1 MEPSWNLFMHAKML
15 IVPVSFQSAKET
27 LLSEPAAER
36 ACGPGRTGCEITT
49 VLKARG
55 LRPPPPPPPAPH
67 LGELLEE
74 TKDLSSALDS
84 NRELYETGPA
94 LPLCRSTCSNN
105 SAFLDADT
113 LSTFS

>member
-1 MEPSWNLFMHAKML
+1 MHAKML

-74 TKDLSSALDS
+74 TKDLSSVLTQTG
-84 NRELYETGPA
+84 NCMKLGLHCLYAGARVQTI
-94 LPLCRSTCSNN
+94 LL
-105 SAFLDADT
+105 FLT
-113 LSTFS
+113 QILEVHFS